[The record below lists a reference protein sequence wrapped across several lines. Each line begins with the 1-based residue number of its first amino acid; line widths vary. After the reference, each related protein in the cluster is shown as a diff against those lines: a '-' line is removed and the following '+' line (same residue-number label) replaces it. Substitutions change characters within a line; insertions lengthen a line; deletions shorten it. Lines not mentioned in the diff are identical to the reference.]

1 MNIMTKRGNLDNI
14 VTYESIC
21 DTKEDLA
28 NIPAQYATLGSIALV
43 IKGEDDMLEAYMATS
58 EGEWVP
64 IMMNGG
70 SSGGGSGCDCVHLV
84 LEEHLVDEPQ
94 TKSGGQRY
102 VLNYTF
108 DEITN
113 ALINGTVVFLS
124 EETSKK
130 GLLKVDNTPSNYMFS
145 SITAG
150 YNSEYKYFVTGL
162 DTSHTNLMW
171 SCESANDYPARS
183 VGEV

>member
-70 SSGGGSGCDCVHLV
+70 SSGGGSGCDCIHLV
-84 LEEHLVDEPQ
+84 LEEHLADDGNN
-94 TKSGGQRY
+94 TKVSNGNNNKY
-102 VLNYTF
+102 ELNYTMT
-108 DEITN
+108 EIID
-113 ALINGTVVFLS
+113 AAQHGTVTYKREIGENWEIITPQIYYYENQYTVKAGDDDTFTWTC
-124 EETSKK
+124 TS
-130 GLLKVDNTPSNYMFS
+130 
-145 SITAG
+145 
-150 YNSEYKYFVTGL
+150 L
-162 DTSHTNLMW
+162 D
-171 SCESANDYPARS
+171 DYPYRTE
-183 VGEV
+183 GGTK

>member
-84 LEEHLVDEPQ
+84 LEEHLVDDGNN
-94 TKSGGQRY
+94 TKVSNNSNKY
-102 VLNYTF
+102 ELNYTMT
-108 DEITN
+108 EIID
-113 ALINGTVVFLS
+113 AAQHGTVTFKAEAGGNWRIVTP
-124 EETSKK
+124 EVYYYENTYTV
-130 GLLKVDNTPSNYMFS
+130 KVDTLTWTCTS
-145 SITAG
+145 
-150 YNSEYKYFVTGL
+150 L
-162 DTSHTNLMW
+162 D
-171 SCESANDYPARS
+171 DYPYRTE
-183 VGEV
+183 GGTK

>member
-64 IMMNGG
+64 IMMNSDG
-70 SSGGGSGCDCVHLV
+70 SGSGSGCDCVHLA
-84 LEEHLVDEPQ
+84 LKEHLVDDGSNNKYE
-94 TKSGGQRY
+94 
-102 VLNYTF
+102 LNYTMT
-108 DEITN
+108 EIIK
-113 ALINGTVVFLS
+113 AAQHGTVTYKA
-124 EETSKK
+124 EE
-130 GLLKVDNTPSNYMFS
+130 GENWYILTPEIYYEGNKYTVTANSLTWACSDINNYTYRFTD
-145 SITAG
+145 IP
-150 YNSEYKYFVTGL
+150 K
-162 DTSHTNLMW
+162 
-171 SCESANDYPARS
+171 
-183 VGEV
+183 